1 MEQPLASFTIP
12 SAELSVGM
20 PKNQIDQ
27 LLAQQKQLEAQIKA
41 LEDEKNRLDTQWQ
54 SLFDGLGEANWSVDL
69 RSDQLHR
76 SPIYYQCLGYPA
88 DSQPPADW
96 QTLVHPQDLQTWLYE
111 QEACRLG
118 RQVHFRVTY
127 RIRGYNGGYY
137 YLLDR
142 GRVFGYSAEGQPL
155 LLRGVSTILTDHHQ
169 QEHRLSRQAS
179 RLANLV
185 AQLQEGVLLEDEHR
199 TVVVANGKFCD
210 MFRISDS
217 PDTLTGLDCRSMVEQ
232 YKSFFRTPDT
242 FVSRVNQILTE
253 RQPVLGEEMELADG
267 RTFERDYIPLMIDG
281 AFAGNLWKY
290 SDISRRKRAE
300 DASQRQREKYQR
312 IIENMN
318 LGLIE
323 VDLDERVVYTNQS
336 FCAMSGYEPD
346 ELIGRVASE
355 IMLGGRTSDFIKS
368 KNESRLMGAT
378 DTYEI
383 AVQNKHG
390 EAMWWLISGAPVYA
404 DTGEV
409 IGSTGIHLDI
419 TKQKQLESEL
429 RIAKQQAEDSSRA
442 KELFLANMSHEIR
455 TPMNA
460 ILSLGQQLTKT
471 TLTEGQQFLLTTIN
485 TAASNLLVILNDIL
499 DFSKI
504 EAGQLS
510 LEQIGFNLPELVKG
524 AVHVLAHQAEE
535 KQLELVTR
543 IDSGIAPVLLGDPY
557 RLNQILVNL
566 LGNALKF
573 TDQGRVTVACLGW
586 QKEGVQEVE
595 LQVIDTG
602 IGIDPDFKEKI
613 FNTFTQEDG
622 SIVRRYGGTGLGM
635 SITKQLVGLMGGT
648 IAVESGPQKG
658 TTVTVRLS
666 FPIGHTA
673 DMNKQEQ
680 LTPQEGFLP
689 GKRILLVEDNEMNRL
704 VVKMILKPYNVQ
716 ITEVVNGKQAVST
729 LLQES
734 FDLVLMDVQMPVM
747 DGLEATRL
755 IRRDISSTLP
765 IIALTA
771 SAIRSEKEACYSA
784 GMNDFLAKPF
794 EERALLNQLTRWLDS
809 GHSAPCE
816 PPPPVLYSLAKLEAV
831 GRGNREFIG
840 LMVELFCR
848 ETPAIASR
856 MITAHDNGDMKTVRE
871 LAHRIKP
878 SIDNL
883 EVKGQGVVIR
893 QIEKMAQ
900 TDTKSEELG
909 VLLHEFEQSIRAVV
923 QQLKML

>member
-1 MEQPLASFTIP
+1 MASFTIP
-12 SAELSVGM
+12 SADPSVGM
-20 PKNQIDQ
+20 PMNEIDH
-27 LLAQQKQLEAQIKA
+27 LLAQQKQLEAQLKA

-54 SLFDGLGEANWSVDL
+54 SLFDGLGEANWSFDL
-69 RSDQLHR
+69 LSDQLQR
-76 SPIYYQCLGYPA
+76 SPIYYQYLGYPS
-88 DSQPPADW
+88 DSLPPADW
-96 QTLVHPQDLQTWLYE
+96 HTLVHPQDLHTWLYE

-127 RIRGYNGGYY
+127 RVRGYNGGYF

-142 GRVFGYSAEGQPL
+142 GRVFGYSAEGQPQ

-169 QEHRLSRQAS
+169 QEHRLSRQAN

-199 TVVVANGKFCD
+199 MVVVANGKFCE
-210 MFRISDS
+210 MFQLAES
-217 PDTLTGLDCRSMVEQ
+217 PDELTGLDCRSLVEQ
-232 YKSFFRTPDT
+232 YKSLFRMPDT

-253 RQPVLGEEMELADG
+253 RLPVLGEEMELADG
-267 RTFERDYIPLMIDG
+267 RTFERDYIPLIIDG

-290 SDISRRKRAE
+290 SDITRRKRAE
-300 DASQRQREKYQR
+300 EATQRQREKYQR

-323 VDLDERVVYTNQS
+323 VDLDERIVYTNQS
-336 FCAMSGYEPD
+336 FCTMSGYEPD

-355 IMLGGRTSDFIKS
+355 IMLGGQSTDFMKS
-368 KNESRLMGAT
+368 KNQSRLRGVM
-378 DTYEI
+378 DTYEV
-383 AVQNKHG
+383 AVHNKQG
-390 EAMWWLISGAPVYA
+390 EALWWLISGAPMYA

-409 IGSTGIHLDI
+409 VGSTGIHLDI

-429 RIAKQQAEDSSRA
+429 RIAKQQAEDSARA

-573 TDQGRVTVACLGW
+573 TDQGRVTLACLGW

-613 FNTFTQEDG
+613 FHTFTQEDG

-635 SITKQLVGLMGGT
+635 SITKQLVTLMGGT
-648 IAVESGPQKG
+648 IAVESSPQKG
-658 TTVTVRLS
+658 TTVTVRVS
-666 FPIGHTA
+666 FPIGHTT

-680 LTPQEGFLP
+680 GNPQEGFLP

-716 ITEVVNGKQAVST
+716 VTEVVNGKQAVST

-771 SAIRSEKEACYSA
+771 SAIRTEKEACYGA

-794 EERALLNQLTRWLDS
+794 DERDLLNQLTRWL
-809 GHSAPCE
+809 GPGRSAPGE
-816 PPPPVLYSLAKLEAV
+816 PPPPVLYSLTKLEAV

-856 MITAHDNGDMKTVRE
+856 MITAYDNGDMKTVRE
-871 LAHRIKP
+871 LAHRIRP

-883 EVKGQGVVIR
+883 EVKGQGEVIR

-900 TDTKSEELG
+900 TDTKSTELET
-909 VLLHEFEQSIRAVV
+909 LLHEFEQSIRAVV